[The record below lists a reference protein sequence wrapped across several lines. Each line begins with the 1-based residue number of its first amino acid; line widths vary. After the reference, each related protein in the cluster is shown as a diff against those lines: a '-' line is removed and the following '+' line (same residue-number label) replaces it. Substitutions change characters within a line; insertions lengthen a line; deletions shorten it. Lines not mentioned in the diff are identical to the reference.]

1 MKPGAAWRALGATG
15 AGLLGTLCV
24 GCALIPAAQER
35 ELATHTLQGVPDVTM
50 VTVGCGG
57 VFFASDSS
65 CANVVMKD
73 GARFEF
79 ERVGFNSFGSTA
91 VNVVVGKAGRLEPR
105 VASCSNVGPANFHRG
120 GPLGHHFHPTL
131 IDLKEAVTR
140 YRDVLEEVE
149 FWPQCPQFYDVQS
162 RQGQRYRYCAR
173 LEGIQAEPP
182 RPEPCP

>member
-1 MKPGAAWRALGATG
+1 V
-15 AGLLGTLCV
+15 LGTLCV

-50 VTVGCGG
+50 VNVRCGG
-57 VFFASDSS
+57 AFFASDAS
-65 CANVVMKD
+65 CADVVMKD
-73 GARFEF
+73 GARFKF
-79 ERVGFNSFGSTA
+79 ERVGFNSFGATA
-91 VNVVVGKAGRLEPR
+91 VNVVVAKAGRLEPR
-105 VASCSNVGPANFHRG
+105 VASCAGVGPANFHRS

-162 RQGQRYRYCAR
+162 RQGQVYRYCSR
-173 LEGIQAEPP
+173 LEGSAAEPP
-182 RPEPCP
+182 RPERCQ